1 MDTNFLP
8 VKDCSQLLEN
18 SEKLWL
24 KIWKMWV
31 DEWLIYLVTQLITF
45 TTVFFSRNSLIKF
58 YWAASWFW
66 AVCRLV
72 DTQTR
77 AQASAQAQYP
87 NPHIHPLTQAVTQ
100 ARVPLLLM
108 SCSPAAEDIT
118 AVRREKN
125 MILVCSIVVG
135 YTQPF
140 RITFP
145 HTNMAENSKDQPG
158 IPYPEI

>member
-1 MDTNFLP
+1 MI
-8 VKDCSQLLEN
+8 VSLEN
-18 SEKLWL
+18 VGWWMIDKSS
-24 KIWKMWV
+24 
-31 DEWLIYLVTQLITF
+31 DSTDNFYYC
-45 TTVFFSRNSLIKF
+45 FFSRNSLRKF

-66 AVCRLV
+66 AVCRFV

-118 AVRREKN
+118 AIGKEKIWHKYVQSLLDIPN
-125 MILVCSIVVG
+125 IFFSDQHG
-135 YTQPF
+135 RKFKGPT
-140 RITFP
+140 R
-145 HTNMAENSKDQPG
+145 HTNSWVLLVIQQLCHSTNKKP
-158 IPYPEI
+158 IY